1 MSQRALITE
10 TRPSINAIFFFW
22 RRRRIFSQPP
32 QCKLIV
38 YTFLNLSFV
47 KYHANEADSA
57 RRVWPGKVHFPPFFA
72 RGSQRSSLKS
82 FRRDPGFQSGA
93 GWMDLVAQGNF
104 PETEED
110 TTKQIIAFTRSP
122 FKETHNIWCQYYLI
136 YDLIHWLCCSLMKR
150 KWPELQSG
158 AEPAAQAGGGNTD
171 GVSCFP
177 YCVRTW
183 SLKFSD
189 TFRRKAGAVS
199 GTSLPKC
206 GEASTW
212 TAPSWTCDNLAGL
225 KSQHLRGKPHRWERR
240 WNFHA
245 FRSK

>member
-10 TRPSINAIFFFW
+10 TRPSICAKNFFW
-22 RRRRIFSQPP
+22 RIFSQPL

-47 KYHANEADSA
+47 KYHVNEADSA

-110 TTKQIIAFTRSP
+110 TTKQIIAFTRSLLKRRTTFDISIIWFMTWFIDSVAAWWRGSDLNSRVELSQQRRP
-122 FKETHNIWCQYYLI
+122 EEETL
-136 YDLIHWLCCSLMKR
+136 
-150 KWPELQSG
+150 
-158 AEPAAQAGGGNTD
+158 T
-171 GVSCFP
+171 VSAVF
-177 YCVRTW
+177 RTVCE
-183 SLKFSD
+183 
-189 TFRRKAGAVS
+189 R
-199 GTSLPKC
+199 
-206 GEASTW
+206 
-212 TAPSWTCDNLAGL
+212 GL
-225 KSQHLRGKPHRWERR
+225 
-240 WNFHA
+240 
-245 FRSK
+245 